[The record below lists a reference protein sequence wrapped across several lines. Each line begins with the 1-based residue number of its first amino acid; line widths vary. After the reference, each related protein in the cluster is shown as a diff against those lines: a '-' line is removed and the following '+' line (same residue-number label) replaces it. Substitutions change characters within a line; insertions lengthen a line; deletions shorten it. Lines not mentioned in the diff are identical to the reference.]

1 MDDSFDPYRIWLGIP
16 LSEQP
21 ADHYRLLGI
30 ARFETDPEVIE
41 NAANRQMSYLRT
53 FQSGTHVGLAQRLLN
68 EVSAAKICLLHPDR
82 RKAYDSQLQVS
93 AATTSEAVDPAN
105 LQHDAPQA
113 NPVTAATQTNPAA
126 SPEAPPLPQVRTAL
140 PPRTRRP
147 SPWPLLLAM
156 MLIVIL
162 LGALIVFFNR
172 RDLWK
177 STTPPPP
184 PTSAG
189 PLDAADNLALKATW
203 HLRGPIQVRPIPIA
217 HKSRSARA
225 LGLESRQHR
234 RSTTKLPI
242 YPVRSRQ
249 AGRSFSK

>member
-53 FQSGTHVGLAQRLLN
+53 FQSGAHVGLAQRLLN

-82 RKAYDSQLQVS
+82 RNAYDSQLQ
-93 AATTSEAVDPAN
+93 
-105 LQHDAPQA
+105 A
-113 NPVTAATQTNPAA
+113 NPVTPAEAVSAKLAHGEPADNQGTPATRITTSSA
-126 SPEAPPLPQVRTAL
+126 PEAPPLPQVRTAL
-140 PPRTRRP
+140 PPRTRRA

-172 RDLWK
+172 RDHSKPDK
-177 STTPPPP
+177 SSSTGANPIDST
-184 PTSAG
+184 
-189 PLDAADNLALKATW
+189 DNRLQQPAWDWLAT
-203 HLRGPIQVRPIPIA
+203 
-217 HKSRSARA
+217 
-225 LGLESRQHR
+225 
-234 RSTTKLPI
+234 
-242 YPVRSRQ
+242 
-249 AGRSFSK
+249 

>member
-53 FQSGTHVGLAQRLLN
+53 FQSGDYVGLAQRLLN
-68 EVSAAKICLLHPDR
+68 EVAAAKICLLHPDR
-82 RKAYDSQLQVS
+82 RKAYDSQLQPS
-93 AATTSEAVDPAN
+93 PTTPSEAASPTT
-105 LQHDAPQA
+105 LPHDAPRA
-113 NPVTAATQTNPAA
+113 NQGTPAAPGNPAA
-126 SPEAPPLPQVRTAL
+126 SPEAPPLPLVRTAL

-162 LGALIVFFNR
+162 LGALVVFFNR
-172 RDLWK
+172 RDLWNP
-177 STTPPPP
+177 SEPPPSP
-184 PTSAG
+184 SGAV
-189 PLDAADNLALKATW
+189 PLDATSNVVLKTTGATREEIQVHATPQAQASQSAWPLAQ
-203 HLRGPIQVRPIPIA
+203 LRGATGTTPCSSAADPSIA
-217 HKSRSARA
+217 
-225 LGLESRQHR
+225 E
-234 RSTTKLPI
+234 
-242 YPVRSRQ
+242 
-249 AGRSFSK
+249 

>member
-53 FQSGTHVGLAQRLLN
+53 FQSGDYVGLAQRLLN
-68 EVSAAKICLLHPDR
+68 EVAAAKICLLHPDR
-82 RKAYDSQLQVS
+82 RKAYDSQLQPS
-93 AATTSEAVDPAN
+93 PTTLP
-105 LQHDAPQA
+105 QDAPQA
-113 NPVTAATQTNPAA
+113 DQVTPAAPGNPVA

-172 RDLWK
+172 RDLWNPSEPPSSPSGVGALNATRNVVLK
-177 STTPPPP
+177 TIWYTREGMPVHVTPRAHAAQ
-184 PTSAG
+184 SRW
-189 PLDAADNLALKATW
+189 PLTQLRTATGATPCSRVAD
-203 HLRGPIQVRPIPIA
+203 PFIA
-217 HKSRSARA
+217 
-225 LGLESRQHR
+225 
-234 RSTTKLPI
+234 
-242 YPVRSRQ
+242 
-249 AGRSFSK
+249 

>member
-53 FQSGTHVGLAQRLLN
+53 FQSGDHVGLAQRLLN

-82 RKAYDSQLQVS
+82 RNAYDSQLQASPV
-93 AATTSEAVDPAN
+93 TTSEAATSATLPHDDPPAN
-105 LQHDAPQA
+105 QSTP
-113 NPVTAATQTNPAA
+113 ATQINSVS

-140 PPRTRRP
+140 PPRTRRS

-172 RDLWK
+172 RDPSK
-177 STTPPPP
+177 PNKPSPS
-184 PTSAG
+184 PTGARPIDSS
-189 PLDAADNLALKATW
+189 DNRLQQPAWAW
-203 HLRGPIQVRPIPIA
+203 QAVRPEHPGPHRPQIPIGMIA
-217 HKSRSARA
+217 
-225 LGLESRQHR
+225 
-234 RSTTKLPI
+234 
-242 YPVRSRQ
+242 
-249 AGRSFSK
+249 

>member
-82 RKAYDSQLQVS
+82 RKAYDSQLQVNP
-93 AATTSEAVDPAN
+93 ATPSEAADPTN
-105 LQHDAPQA
+105 APRA
-113 NPVTAATQTNPAA
+113 NPVTPAAQTNPAV

-147 SPWPLLLAM
+147 STWPLLLAM

-162 LGALIVFFNR
+162 LGALIVFFNN
-172 RDLWK
+172 RDRWK

-184 PTSAG
+184 PTGAG
-189 PLDAADNLALKATW
+189 PLDATDNLALKATW
-203 HLRGPIQVRPIPIA
+203 HFRGPMQVRPIPIG
-217 HKSRSARA
+217 HKSRS
-225 LGLESRQHR
+225 
-234 RSTTKLPI
+234 
-242 YPVRSRQ
+242 V
-249 AGRSFSK
+249 